1 MNLNFISLDN
11 NDFEKEIEINNT
23 NNDLNLNKNKI
34 YNTNN
39 DLNYINLLLNSPFLF
54 LLINNFYKIKDEI
67 TEDEIIKDEINED
80 EIINYQIIENE
91 IIEDEII
98 DDQNKKIVLEYNN
111 NFINF
116 LLNSKEL
123 FILNNIN

>member
-11 NDFEKEIEINNT
+11 NDFEIKEIEINNT
-23 NNDLNLNKNKI
+23 NNDLNN
-34 YNTNN
+34 
-39 DLNYINLLLNSPFLF
+39 INLFLNNQFLF